1 MGRKFGIKEAE
12 AAGKFAKSQEQK
24 ETVVA
29 MLGLLGIPIIL
40 KKQVAKITKKITTK
54 IAKTA
59 DNVCNIHEKADRL
72 HAKVDRLHAKVDVLE
87 VQIMFDE
94 TKREETE
101 STAQDWAFYEEK

>member
-12 AAGKFAKSQEQK
+12 AAGKFARTQEQK

-40 KKQVAKITKKITTK
+40 KKQVTKITKKITTR

-59 DNVCNIHEKADRL
+59 DNVCNLHEKADRL
-72 HAKVDRLHAKVDVLE
+72 HAKVDVLE
-87 VQIMFDE
+87 TKIYSDE
-94 TKREETE
+94 TKREEAET
-101 STAQDWAFYEEK
+101 TAQDWAFYEDK